1 MNLLLNGNVDLYKK
15 ATKKVHHEFFIS
27 FNCLYPVSQTLE
39 ARRKFQSKEKLFFVK
54 EIGNT

>member
-1 MNLLLNGNVDLYKK
+1 MNLLLNVNVDLYKK

-27 FNCLYPVSQTLE
+27 FNCLCPVSQTLG
-39 ARRKFQSKEKLFFVK
+39 ARRKLQSKENLFFVK